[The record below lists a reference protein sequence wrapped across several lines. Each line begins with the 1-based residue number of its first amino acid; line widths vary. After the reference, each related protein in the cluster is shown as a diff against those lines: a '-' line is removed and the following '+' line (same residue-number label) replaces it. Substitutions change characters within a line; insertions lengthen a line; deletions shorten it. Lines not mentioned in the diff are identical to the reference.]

1 MRQLL
6 TSRAGYKGE
15 RSPFGAIPRPN
26 ISLSILSTKIP
37 LERATL
43 SRFSLFVPWKIHSME
58 RATSCRC
65 RYSRPSLLLASIP
78 CGLLWNILLL
88 LDNCN
93 VTFLDILYVLDTI
106 SRFLST
112 KIFTISFS
120 SCQRTSVLLN
130 SCLRNF
136 FHTMQQF
143 FYTIEYFLHVF
154 S

>member
-26 ISLSILSTKIP
+26 IRLSILSTKIP
-37 LERATL
+37 PRKSHLVP
-43 SRFSLFVPWKIHSME
+43 LFVPWKIHSMK

-65 RYSRPSLLLASIP
+65 RYGRPSLLLASIP

-112 KIFTISFS
+112 KIFTTSFS

-136 FHTMQQF
+136 FTRCNSFFIQQNTSF
-143 FYTIEYFLHVF
+143 TYFRK
-154 S
+154 